1 MLAYAQGGKVMKPT
15 TYISRTTNIVAIGLA
30 LSIAASTSWAAEK
43 FPNRPIDIIANYGP
57 GGGADQFVRALAP
70 LLSRELGVKVQPS
83 NVTGAQG
90 NAGVLAVASAKP
102 DGYTIGSITAFSVAS
117 WLQGYGK
124 LRAKDLA
131 FVGLGQVTDSM
142 LFVPYKSKFKTFK
155 QILAYVKDNPGKMK
169 LALGA
174 SFGGPDDLTLKYLA
188 TKGYKWKLI
197 PYELPAERY
206 AAPLGG
212 HVDIMYEEP
221 GDVAQFVEAK
231 QIRPV
236 VVFSPKINPYHP
248 DVPRITDFGFNM
260 YLKNYRAILTAKD
273 VPEDRQ
279 IILSKALGRA
289 FTSPEFKKF
298 CNRTATCTEPRS
310 PKETRAFIE
319 NYYDTMKKYSKQFG
333 IKIKE

>member
-1 MLAYAQGGKVMKPT
+1 MSMTAYIRKT
-15 TYISRTTNIVAIGLA
+15 TGMVAIGLA
-30 LSIAASTSWAAEK
+30 LSVAASGSWAAEK

-90 NAGVLAVASAKP
+90 NAGVHAVATAKP

-124 LRAKDLA
+124 LRAKDMA
-131 FVGLGQVTDSM
+131 FIGLGQVTDSM

-155 QILAYVKDNPGKMK
+155 EILAHVKANPGKMK

-188 TKGYKWKLI
+188 TKGYKWKPI

-206 AAPLGG
+206 AAPLGRPCRH
-212 HVDIMYEEP
+212 HV
-221 GDVAQFVEAK
+221 
-231 QIRPV
+231 
-236 VVFSPKINPYHP
+236 
-248 DVPRITDFGFNM
+248 
-260 YLKNYRAILTAKD
+260 
-273 VPEDRQ
+273 
-279 IILSKALGRA
+279 
-289 FTSPEFKKF
+289 
-298 CNRTATCTEPRS
+298 
-310 PKETRAFIE
+310 
-319 NYYDTMKKYSKQFG
+319 
-333 IKIKE
+333 

>member
-1 MLAYAQGGKVMKPT
+1 MSTTAYIRKT
-15 TYISRTTNIVAIGLA
+15 TGLVAIGLA
-30 LSIAASTSWAAEK
+30 LSVAASGSWAAEK

-90 NAGVLAVASAKP
+90 NAGVHAVATAKP

-124 LRAKDLA
+124 LRAKDMS
-131 FVGLGQVTDSM
+131 FIGLGQVTDSM
-142 LFVPYKSKFKTFK
+142 LFVPYKSKFKNFK
-155 QILAYVKDNPGKMK
+155 EILAYVKANPGKMK

-188 TKGYKWKLI
+188 TKGYKWKPI

-221 GDVAQFVEAK
+221 GDVRQFIDAK

-236 VVFSPKINPYHP
+236 VVFSPEKNPYYP
-248 DVPRITDFGFNM
+248 DVPKITDFGFDM
-260 YLKNYRAILTAKD
+260 YLKNYRAIITAKD
-273 VPEDRQ
+273 VPADRQ
-279 IILSKALGRA
+279 KILSEALGRA

-298 CNRTATCTEPRS
+298 CDRTATCTAPRN
-310 PKETRAFIE
+310 PQDTRAFIE
-319 NYYDTMKKYSKQFG
+319 NYYGTMKKYSKQFG
-333 IKIKE
+333 IPTKE